1 MKNLS
6 LMLLTLLALCSCSD
20 LDPMDMS
27 NSGNYYAPEDF
38 ISEGYFQPLMDGS
51 DVANIYGMA
60 NGYNT
65 ISVIAS
71 GCMFEVSCL
80 PQDMFLAPFPGGS
93 LYAADGN
100 ISVLRDVI
108 PYTHETFSNPD
119 VANQPKTYQL
129 SFPEHSMTYK
139 VKQGENVHTV
149 CMAFGQTD
157 GVTEFSVVGSH
168 YYWVYLFTMEIVGM
182 TIDGEE
188 QPLPA
193 KRSIE
198 YKLYYNRYKDSI

>member
-1 MKNLS
+1 MKNLAI
-6 LMLLTLLALCSCSD
+6 MLLALLALCSCVD
-20 LDPMDMS
+20 LDPADEG
-27 NSGNYYAPEDF
+27 NSGNYYDPENS
-38 ISEGYFQPLMDGS
+38 ISEAYFLPLVDDA

-71 GCMFEVSCL
+71 GSMFEVSCL

-93 LYAADGN
+93 VYAEDGN

-108 PYTHETFSNPD
+108 PYTHAEFCKPD
-119 VANQPKTYQL
+119 VANQMKKYQL
-129 SFPEHSMTYK
+129 SFPEHNMTYK
-139 VKQGENVHTV
+139 VKQGDSLRTV
-149 CMAFGQTD
+149 CMTFGHTD
-157 GVTEFSVVGSH
+157 GVTELSVMGGH

-182 TIDGEE
+182 TVDGEE

-193 KRSIE
+193 KRTIE